1 MHAASV
7 ILLCWA
13 MIGAACFFS
22 QAMAGVTAGVL
33 AVLVAMVGLPHGA
46 ADHRFARQRL
56 EPLLGIAWLPLFL
69 SGYLAVAV
77 VVVCGWFVAPAVTI
91 LAFFLASA
99 WHFGQEEPRLAVGPR
114 DLRPVFRFAR
124 GGLVIWTPLVFHAGE
139 VATIL
144 GLTAPGSLA
153 SPGSLAVS
161 GWPAVPGSS
170 GTAIEQVTSLLTGCA
185 WIMLAIAAAA
195 WGLQSLTA
203 VRRCGRI
210 RRVLLTDN
218 ALVASLVLLFAVA
231 SPLVSFP
238 VYFCAWHSARGLKR
252 LRVELGET
260 WSQLA
265 KSLAPLTAA
274 AIALVGLAS
283 WLVLGGAGWNAT
295 LIRATF
301 VGLSA
306 VAMPHLFLHGV
317 APLFEASARRRKTQ
331 SLHCGSPA

>member
-22 QAMAGVTAGVL
+22 QSMAGLTAGVL
-33 AVLVAMVGLPHGA
+33 ALLVAMVGLPHGA
-46 ADHRFARQRL
+46 ADHRFARPRL
-56 EPLLGIAWLPLFL
+56 EPVLGIAWLPLFL

-91 LAFFLASA
+91 FAFFLASA
-99 WHFGQEEPRLAVGPR
+99 WHFGQEEPRLAIGPR
-114 DLRPVFRFAR
+114 CLRPVFRFAR

-144 GLTAPGSLA
+144 GLAA
-153 SPGSLAVS
+153 
-161 GWPAVPGSS
+161 PGSS
-170 GTAIEQVTSLLTGCA
+170 GPAIDQVTSLLTGCA
-185 WIMLAIAAAA
+185 WTMLAIAAAA

-203 VRRCGRI
+203 VRRSGRI

-218 ALVASLVLLFAVA
+218 AVVASLVLLFAVA

-252 LRVELGET
+252 LRVELGES

-283 WLVLGGAGWNAT
+283 WLVLGGAGWNGT

-331 SLHCGSPA
+331 PLHVGSPA